1 MPIITR
7 QAVIDKLPLLKQ
19 AGVEVPELGGS
30 VIVRGL
36 MLRDRLNITLKRE
49 STGIIAEVLAE
60 CVLGADQLPIFTAP
74 EWELFGAVHDDA
86 ATMLWEKIIDI
97 SSLKKESKAEPE
109 GKAVVV
115 VEEENA
121 GIDVDDAE
129 RVAKNV

>member
-7 QAVIDKLPLLKQ
+7 KAVIDKLPLLKQ

-60 CVLGADQLPIFTAP
+60 CVLGADQLPIFTAD
-74 EWELFGAVHDDA
+74 EWERFGAVHDDA
-86 ATMLWEKIIDI
+86 ATMLWEKIIDL
-97 SSLKKESKAEPE
+97 SSLKKATDATDAIEAQ
-109 GKAVVV
+109 AVVV
-115 VEEENA
+115 VEDEA
-121 GIDVDDAE
+121 QPDAE
-129 RVAKNV
+129 RAAKND